1 EVVADIGEQIADGQ
15 SVDAAFA
22 SHSKVFDD
30 LTISVIRAGS
40 EGAFLEDALK
50 RTSKFMEDQAE
61 IRSKITGAMIYPTVL
76 LTVGILIV
84 SVLLIAFVP
93 KFEPMFQ
100 SLVDSGKD
108 LPIATVWLLA
118 FRNFC
123 GKYGLYALGVMFVLF
138 VGARIQMK
146 TKAGRRAMDR
156 WKLNLPVMGQVE
168 QGECVS

>member
-1 EVVADIGEQIADGQ
+1 
-15 SVDAAFA
+15 
-22 SHSKVFDD
+22 
-30 LTISVIRAGS
+30 
-40 EGAFLEDALK
+40 
-50 RTSKFMEDQAE
+50 
-61 IRSKITGAMIYPTVL
+61 
-76 LTVGILIV
+76 
-84 SVLLIAFVP
+84 FVP

-156 WKLNLPVMGQVE
+156 WKLKLPVMGPVA
-168 QGECVS
+168 QGACVSKLCRVLGDAPAKRRSDSARARN